1 MIWANT
7 GELKMDQEELTRRK
21 RAEVDVWDGM
31 LRQKTLEYERK
42 GIPLEEAEE
51 RAARDIRREIRQS

>member
-31 LRQKTLEYERK
+31 LRQKTREYERQ
-42 GIPLEEAEE
+42 GMPLEQAEE
-51 RAARDIRREIRQS
+51 KASADIRREIRRS